1 MSLAA
6 SPRFLRHVMLADAA
20 SCAGTGALQVLFA
33 TPFAGLFHMHA
44 DLLLGSGL
52 FLLAYAAVA
61 AFVGTREPIP
71 RALVALFAA
80 GNLGWAVACI
90 ALVATG
96 TFAPTPLGT
105 LWVGA
110 QVVVV
115 LVLAELQW
123 LGLKRYPVAGWA

>member
-20 SCAGTGALQVLFA
+20 SCAGTGALQVLLA
-33 TPFAGLFHMHA
+33 SPMSDLFNLHPTM
-44 DLLLGSGL
+44 LFGTGL

-71 RALVALFAA
+71 RQLVALFAA
-80 GNLGWAVACI
+80 GNVGWAVICI
-90 ALVATG
+90 ALLVNGAI
-96 TFAPTPLGT
+96 APTTLGT
-105 LWVGA
+105 AWVFA

-123 LGLKRYPVAGWA
+123 LGLKRYPVTGWA